1 VFYVKSTTIDNGL
14 HGKMQKLGEFRNNLF
29 SRDFV
34 PAYIIV
40 ANTIIWFTLIYAAFN
55 DAVTSLYAYS
65 SESIMIFILHYLGIA
80 ISAVLGTILFPRA
93 RAISLF
99 AWILGGVIT
108 SVFVVTVPSNGIA
121 VNMAFSLFLGASIGA
136 GLSSCLAYF
145 ADLTSVENR
154 GVRGG
159 IVWATI
165 GFGILVLA
173 MLVGSLSSALTVYA
187 LTAWRALG
195 LIAFLF
201 VKDKEKMQ
209 STLAPQAFSVILHR
223 TDFLLYLAPW
233 VMFCLV
239 NFVETPIVQNLF
251 GESFVLVGL
260 ISFALAGVFAF
271 AGGVVADTVGRK
283 RVIMSGFIMLGIEYA
298 LMSIFYESPVAWY
311 LYTVFDGIAW
321 GMFSTVFFMALW
333 GDLGGTYEKS
343 RYYLFGGLSYVL
355 SGFLSIVVTPYL
367 QVIPPSLSFSLASF
381 FLFLAVLPLVYAPE
395 TLPERKIK
403 ERELKEYIEKAK
415 KTKKKYI

>member
-1 VFYVKSTTIDNGL
+1 
-14 HGKMQKLGEFRNNLF
+14 MQKLRDFRNKMF
-29 SRDFV
+29 SRDFL

-40 ANTIIWFTLIYAAFN
+40 VNSIIWYTLIYAVFN

-65 SESIMIFILHYLGIA
+65 FESIIIFILHFLGIA
-80 ISAVLGTILFPRA
+80 ISAILGTILFPRA
-93 RAISLF
+93 RTISLLM
-99 AWILGGVIT
+99 WILGGIIM
-108 SVFVVTVPSNGIA
+108 SAFVATIPSNGIA
-121 VNMAFSLFLGASIGA
+121 VNMAISLLLGASIGA

-159 IVWATI
+159 IAWGTI

-173 MLVGSLSSALTVYA
+173 LLVGSLSSSSTVWA
-187 LTAWRALG
+187 LTAWRAFG

-201 VKDKEKMQ
+201 IKDREKMQ
-209 STLAPQAFSVILHR
+209 STLKPQAFSAILHR
-223 TDFLLYLAPW
+223 TDFFLYLAPW
-233 VMFCLV
+233 IMFCLV
-239 NFVETPIVQNLF
+239 NFVEAPIVENLF
-251 GESFVLVGL
+251 GESY
-260 ISFALAGVFAF
+260 ISVSFIAFALTGVFAF
-271 AGGVVADTVGRK
+271 VGGVTADAVGRK
-283 RVIMSGFIMLGIEYA
+283 RVIMSGFVMLGIEYA
-298 LMSIFYESPVAWY
+298 LMSIFYGSPIAWY

-321 GMFSTVFFMALW
+321 GMFATVFFMTLW
-333 GDLGGTYEKS
+333 GDLAGTYEKS

-355 SGFLSIVVTPYL
+355 SGFLSIIVTPYL

-395 TLPERKIK
+395 TLPERRIK

>member
-1 VFYVKSTTIDNGL
+1 
-14 HGKMQKLGEFRNNLF
+14 MQRLREFRNNLF
-29 SRDFV
+29 SRDFL

-40 ANTIIWFTLIYAAFN
+40 ANTIIWFTLIYAVFN
-55 DAVTSLYAYS
+55 DAVTSLYGYS

-80 ISAVLGTILFPRA
+80 VSAVLGTILFPSA

-99 AWILGGVIT
+99 AWILGGVIV
-108 SVFVVTVPSNGIA
+108 SAFVATIPSNNTA
-121 VNMAFSLFLGASIGA
+121 VNMTISLLLGVSIGA

-165 GFGILVLA
+165 GFGVLA
-173 MLVGSLSSALTVYA
+173 MLVGSFTSASTVYA

-195 LIAFLF
+195 FIAFLF

-209 STLAPQAFSVILHR
+209 STLTPQAFSAILHR

-239 NFVETPIVQNLF
+239 NFVEAPIVQNLF

-271 AGGVVADTVGRK
+271 VGGVVADTVGRK

-321 GMFSTVFFMALW
+321 GMFSTVFFMTLW